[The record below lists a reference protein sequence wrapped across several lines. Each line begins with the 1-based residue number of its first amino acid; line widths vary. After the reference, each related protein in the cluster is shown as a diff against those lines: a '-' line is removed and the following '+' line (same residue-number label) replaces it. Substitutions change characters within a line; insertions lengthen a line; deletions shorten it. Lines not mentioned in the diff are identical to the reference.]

1 MQTNANLM
9 DEMKKIKRV
18 SQPDIV
24 IYVGDALMGNDAT
37 EQASKFNEVI
47 DIDGIILTKADA
59 DAKGGA
65 AISIG
70 HVIHKPILFIG
81 TGQSYD
87 DLMEFEPGWMINQ
100 IFNEEAEA

>member
-1 MQTNANLM
+1 M

-24 IYVGDALMGNDAT
+24 LYVGDALMGNDAT

-47 DIDGIILTKADA
+47 NIDGIILTKADA

-70 HVIHKPILFIG
+70 HVINKPILFIG

-87 DLMEFEPGWMINQ
+87 DLMEFEPEWMIKQ
-100 IFNEEAEA
+100 IFEEE